1 MIMSQEGFRLLQ
13 RECINSGLCYECG
26 LCASICPAKA
36 IELKMY
42 DWGRN
47 PELIG
52 RCTDEACTR
61 CYDVCAAKLVPVSAM
76 EKRFFG
82 RGRRM
87 DTVEKV
93 GGVCRFVGT
102 GCAVDPEIREIGVS
116 GGVATSLMIFALE
129 KGYVDGCVLAGWD
142 AEKPWLA
149 KAYVATS
156 RKDVIACSGSKYQ
169 PHPQLLGIREAY
181 EMGLKKIAVSATPC
195 HAQSL
200 RKMMMNEDFADI
212 SGIIRL
218 ISCNFCAAHWALAG
232 TKWLLKT
239 WLGVDMEDVREMN
252 YRTGAFPG
260 TMRVRTKDGRIHEKA
275 FVRSGGV
282 AQLGRFTPE
291 ECRICLEKVGYA
303 GDVVFGDTWCH
314 PTLPPNFDLFPP
326 TEAEM
331 QADSRLREAAAKG
344 LSAIVARS
352 EFGLR
357 LLEECRDAGRI
368 RMFANTEEETEKFLT
383 GVASEKPTWYGPW
396 IDARKHR
403 GMPVREYI

>member
-1 MIMSQEGFRLLQ
+1 MSQEGFRLLQ

-26 LCASICPAKA
+26 LCASVCPTKS
-36 IELKMY
+36 IELKLY

-47 PELIG
+47 PELVG
-52 RCTDEACTR
+52 KCTDEACTR

-76 EKRFFG
+76 EKKFFG
-82 RGRRM
+82 RGRKM

-102 GCAVDPEIREIGVS
+102 GCTVDPEIREIGVS

-129 KGYVDGCVLAGWD
+129 KGYIDGCVLAGWD
-142 AEKPWLA
+142 TEKPWLA

-156 RKDVIACSGSKYQ
+156 RKDILACSGSKYQ

-200 RKMMMNEDFADI
+200 RKMMMNEDFSDI
-212 SGIIRL
+212 AGIIKL

-232 TKWLLKT
+232 TRWLLKT
-239 WLGVDMEDVREMN
+239 WLGVEMEDVREMN

-260 TMRVRTKDGRIHEKA
+260 CMRVRTKDGQLHEKA
-275 FVRSGGV
+275 FVRGGGV
-282 AQLGRFTPE
+282 AALGRFTPE

-326 TEAEM
+326 TEEQMA
-331 QADSRLREAAAKG
+331 ADPRIREAAKKG

-352 EFGLR
+352 EFGLK
-357 LLEECRDAGRI
+357 LLEECRDAGYI
-368 RMFANTEEETEKFLT
+368 KVFSNTEEETNAFLT
-383 GVASEKPTWYGPW
+383 GVASEKPEWYGPW
-396 IDARKHR
+396 IEARKHR
-403 GMPVREYI
+403 GMPVREYV

>member
-26 LCASICPAKA
+26 LCASVCPAKA

-93 GGVCRFVGT
+93 GGVCCFVGT

-156 RKDVIACSGSKYQ
+156 KKDVIACSGSKYQ

-331 QADSRLREAAAKG
+331 QADPRLREAAAKG

-352 EFGLR
+352 EFGLK
-357 LLEECRDAGRI
+357 LLKECRDAGRI
-368 RMFANTEEETEKFLT
+368 RMFANTGEETEKFLT

>member
-26 LCASICPAKA
+26 LCASVCPAKA

-47 PELIG
+47 PELVG

-82 RGRRM
+82 RDRRM
-87 DTVEKV
+87 DTVEKI

-156 RKDVIACSGSKYQ
+156 KKDVIACSGSKYQ

-260 TMRVRTKDGRIHEKA
+260 TMRVRTKDGQIHEKA

-352 EFGLR
+352 EFGLK

-368 RMFANTEEETEKFLT
+368 RMFANTGEETEKFLT

>member
-26 LCASICPAKA
+26 LCASVCPAKA

-47 PELIG
+47 PELTG

-61 CYDVCAAKLVPVSAM
+61 CSDVCAAKLVPVSAM

-156 RKDVIACSGSKYQ
+156 KKDVIACSGSKYQ

-331 QADSRLREAAAKG
+331 QADPRLREAAAKG

-352 EFGLR
+352 EFGLK
-357 LLEECRDAGRI
+357 LLKECRDAGRI
-368 RMFANTEEETEKFLT
+368 RMFANTGEETEKFLT